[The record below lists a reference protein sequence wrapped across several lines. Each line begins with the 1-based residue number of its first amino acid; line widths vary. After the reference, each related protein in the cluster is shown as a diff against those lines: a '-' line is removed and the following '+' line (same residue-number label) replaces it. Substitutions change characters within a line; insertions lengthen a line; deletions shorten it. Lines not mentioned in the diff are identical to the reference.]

1 MIDRGKNVKTG
12 ILAGSFFS
20 IIIFCIIVWKIIFGW
35 NITNNADLSICKT
48 FLCIRYPENSAWID
62 FYIKKEVF
70 GKSAVVLKRN
80 LRIEGMNN
88 DETIDY
94 YHKEFPESLLTQ
106 NSNTIS
112 YKDGSNHCLIRN
124 DDNSLEVSVIRR

>member
-1 MIDRGKNVKTG
+1 MICCGKNVKTG

-20 IIIFCIIVWKIIFGW
+20 IIIFYIIVWRIIFRC
-35 NITNNADLSICKT
+35 NITNNADLSIYKT
-48 FLCIRYPENSAWID
+48 FLCIRDPENSAWID

-88 DETIDY
+88 DEIIDY
-94 YHKEFPESLLTQ
+94 HYKEFSESLLTK

>member
-1 MIDRGKNVKTG
+1 MIGCGKNVKIG

-20 IIIFCIIVWKIIFGW
+20 ITIFCIIVGKIIFGC
-35 NITNNADLSICKT
+35 NITNNADLSIYKT
-48 FLCIRYPENSAWID
+48 FLCIRDPENSAWID

-88 DETIDY
+88 DEIIDY

>member
-1 MIDRGKNVKTG
+1 MIGCGKNVKTG

-20 IIIFCIIVWKIIFGW
+20 ITIFCIIVGKIIFGC
-35 NITNNADLSICKT
+35 NITNNADLSIYKT
-48 FLCIRYPENSAWID
+48 FLCIRDPENSAWID

-88 DETIDY
+88 GEIIDY
-94 YHKEFPESLLTQ
+94 YHKEFPENLLTQ

-124 DDNSLEVSVIRR
+124 NNNSLEVSVIRR

>member
-1 MIDRGKNVKTG
+1 MIGCGKNVKTG

-20 IIIFCIIVWKIIFGW
+20 ITIFCIIVGKIIFGCD
-35 NITNNADLSICKT
+35 ITNNADLSIYKT
-48 FLCIRYPENSAWID
+48 FLCIRDPENSAWID

-70 GKSAVVLKRN
+70 GKSAVVLKRD

-88 DETIDY
+88 DEIIDY

-124 DDNSLEVSVIRR
+124 YDNSLEVSVIRR

>member
-35 NITNNADLSICKT
+35 NITNNADLSIYKT
-48 FLCIRYPENSAWID
+48 FLCIRDPENSAWID

>member
-1 MIDRGKNVKTG
+1 MIGCGKNVKTG

-20 IIIFCIIVWKIIFGW
+20 IIIFYIMVWRIIFEC
-35 NITNNADLSICKT
+35 NITNNADLSIYKT
-48 FLCIRYPENSAWID
+48 FLYIRDPENSAWID

-88 DETIDY
+88 DEIIDY
-94 YHKEFPESLLTQ
+94 RYKEFSESLLTK

>member
-1 MIDRGKNVKTG
+1 M
-12 ILAGSFFS
+12 
-20 IIIFCIIVWKIIFGW
+20 
-35 NITNNADLSICKT
+35 
-48 FLCIRYPENSAWID
+48 CIRDPENSAWID

-70 GKSAVVLKRN
+70 GKSAVVLKRD

-88 DETIDY
+88 DEIIDY

-124 DDNSLEVSVIRR
+124 DDNSLEVSVIRRWEKACLGLFLLRKR

>member
-1 MIDRGKNVKTG
+1 MIGCGKNVKTG

-20 IIIFCIIVWKIIFGW
+20 ITIFCIIVGKIIFGCD
-35 NITNNADLSICKT
+35 ITNNADLSIYKT
-48 FLCIRYPENSAWID
+48 FLCIRDPENSAWID

-70 GKSAVVLKRN
+70 GKSAVVLKRD

-88 DETIDY
+88 DEIIDY

>member
-1 MIDRGKNVKTG
+1 MIGCGKNVKTG

-20 IIIFCIIVWKIIFGW
+20 ITIFCIIVGKIIFGC
-35 NITNNADLSICKT
+35 NITNNADLSIYKT
-48 FLCIRYPENSAWID
+48 FLCIRDPENSAWID

-70 GKSAVVLKRN
+70 GKSAVVLKRD

-88 DETIDY
+88 DEIIDY

-112 YKDGSNHCLIRN
+112 YKDRSNHCLIRN

>member
-1 MIDRGKNVKTG
+1 MIDCGKNVKTG

-20 IIIFCIIVWKIIFGW
+20 ITIFCIIIGKIIFGC
-35 NITNNADLSICKT
+35 NITNNADLSIYKT
-48 FLCIRYPENSAWID
+48 FLCIRDPENSAWID

-70 GKSAVVLKRN
+70 GKSAVVLKRD

-88 DETIDY
+88 DEIIDY

>member
-1 MIDRGKNVKTG
+1 MIGCGKNVKTG

-20 IIIFCIIVWKIIFGW
+20 ITIFCIIVGKIIFGC
-35 NITNNADLSICKT
+35 NITNNADLSIYKT
-48 FLCIRYPENSAWID
+48 FLCIRDPENSAWID

-70 GKSAVVLKRN
+70 GKSAVVLKRD

-88 DETIDY
+88 DEIIDY

-112 YKDGSNHCLIRN
+112 YKDGSNHSLIRN

>member
-1 MIDRGKNVKTG
+1 MIGCGKNVKTG

-20 IIIFCIIVWKIIFGW
+20 ITIFCIIVGKIIFGC
-35 NITNNADLSICKT
+35 NITNNADLSIYKT
-48 FLCIRYPENSAWID
+48 FLCIRDPENSAWID

-70 GKSAVVLKRN
+70 GKSAVVLKRD
-80 LRIEGMNN
+80 LRIEGLNN
-88 DETIDY
+88 DEIIDY

>member
-1 MIDRGKNVKTG
+1 MIGCGKNVKTG

-20 IIIFCIIVWKIIFGW
+20 ITIFCIIVWKILFGY
-35 NITNNADLSICKT
+35 NVTNNADLSIYKT
-48 FLCIRYPENSAWID
+48 FLCIRDPENSVWID
-62 FYIKKEVF
+62 FYIKNAVL
-70 GKSAVVLKRN
+70 GKRTVVLKRN

-88 DETIDY
+88 NEIIDY
-94 YHKEFPESLLTQ
+94 YHKEFPKSLLTQ

>member
-1 MIDRGKNVKTG
+1 MIGCGKNVKTG

-20 IIIFCIIVWKIIFGW
+20 ITIFCIIVGKIIFGC
-35 NITNNADLSICKT
+35 NITNNADLSIYKT
-48 FLCIRYPENSAWID
+48 FLCIRDPENSAWID

-88 DETIDY
+88 DEIIDY

>member
-1 MIDRGKNVKTG
+1 MIGCGKNVKTG

-20 IIIFCIIVWKIIFGW
+20 ITIFCIIVGKIIFGC
-35 NITNNADLSICKT
+35 NITNNADLSIYKT
-48 FLCIRYPENSAWID
+48 FLCIRDPENSAWID

-70 GKSAVVLKRN
+70 GKSAVVLKRD

-88 DETIDY
+88 DEIIDY

>member
-1 MIDRGKNVKTG
+1 MIGCGKNVKTG

-20 IIIFCIIVWKIIFGW
+20 IIIFYIIVWRIIFGC
-35 NITNNADLSICKT
+35 NITNNADLSIYKT
-48 FLCIRYPENSAWID
+48 FLCIRDPENSAWID

-88 DETIDY
+88 DEIIDY
-94 YHKEFPESLLTQ
+94 YKEFSENLLTK

>member
-1 MIDRGKNVKTG
+1 MIGCGKNVKTG

-20 IIIFCIIVWKIIFGW
+20 ITIFGIIVGEIIFGC
-35 NITNNADLSICKT
+35 NITNNADLSIYKT
-48 FLCIRYPENSAWID
+48 FLCIRDPENSAWID

-70 GKSAVVLKRN
+70 GKSAVVLKRD

-88 DETIDY
+88 DEIIDY

-112 YKDGSNHCLIRN
+112 YKDRSNHCLIRN

>member
-1 MIDRGKNVKTG
+1 MIGCGKNVKTG

-20 IIIFCIIVWKIIFGW
+20 ITIFCIIVGKIIFGC
-35 NITNNADLSICKT
+35 NITNNADLSIYKT
-48 FLCIRYPENSAWID
+48 FLCIRDPENSAWID

-70 GKSAVVLKRN
+70 GKSAVVLKRD

-88 DETIDY
+88 DEIIDY

-112 YKDGSNHCLIRN
+112 YKDGSNYCLIRN

>member
-1 MIDRGKNVKTG
+1 MIGCGKNVKTG

-20 IIIFCIIVWKIIFGW
+20 ITIFCIIVGKIIFGC
-35 NITNNADLSICKT
+35 NITNNADLSIYKT
-48 FLCIRYPENSAWID
+48 FLCIRDPENSAWID

-70 GKSAVVLKRN
+70 GKSAVVLKRD

-88 DETIDY
+88 DEIIDY

-112 YKDGSNHCLIRN
+112 YKDGSNQCLIRK

>member
-1 MIDRGKNVKTG
+1 MIGCGKNVKTG

-20 IIIFCIIVWKIIFGW
+20 ITIFCIIVGKIIFGC
-35 NITNNADLSICKT
+35 NITNNADLSIYKT
-48 FLCIRYPENSAWID
+48 FLSIRDPENSAWID

-70 GKSAVVLKRN
+70 GKSAVVLKRD

-88 DETIDY
+88 DEIIDY

>member
-1 MIDRGKNVKTG
+1 MIGCGKNVKTG

-20 IIIFCIIVWKIIFGW
+20 ITIFCIIVGKIIFGCD
-35 NITNNADLSICKT
+35 ITNNAALSIYKT
-48 FLCIRYPENSAWID
+48 FLCIRDPENSAWID

-70 GKSAVVLKRN
+70 GKSAVVLKRD

-88 DETIDY
+88 DEIIDY

>member
-1 MIDRGKNVKTG
+1 MIGCGKNVKTG

-20 IIIFCIIVWKIIFGW
+20 ITIFCIIVGKIIFGC
-35 NITNNADLSICKT
+35 NITNNADLSIYKT
-48 FLCIRYPENSAWID
+48 FLCIRDPENSAWID

-70 GKSAVVLKRN
+70 GKSAVVLKRD

-88 DETIDY
+88 DEIIDY

-124 DDNSLEVSVIRR
+124 NNNSLEVSVIRR

>member
-1 MIDRGKNVKTG
+1 MIGCGKNVKTG
-12 ILAGSFFS
+12 ILSGSFFS
-20 IIIFCIIVWKIIFGW
+20 ITIFCIIVGKIIFGC
-35 NITNNADLSICKT
+35 NITNNADLSIYKT
-48 FLCIRYPENSAWID
+48 FLCIRDPENSAWID

-88 DETIDY
+88 DEIIDY
-94 YHKEFPESLLTQ
+94 HYKEFSESLLTK

-124 DDNSLEVSVIRR
+124 NNNSLEVSVIRR

>member
-1 MIDRGKNVKTG
+1 MIGCGKNVKTG

-20 IIIFCIIVWKIIFGW
+20 ITIFCIIVGKIIFGC
-35 NITNNADLSICKT
+35 NITYNADLSIYKT
-48 FLCIRYPENSAWID
+48 FLCIRDPENSAWID

-88 DETIDY
+88 DEIIDY
-94 YHKEFPESLLTQ
+94 YHKEFPENLLTQ

-124 DDNSLEVSVIRR
+124 NNNSLEVSVIRR

>member
-1 MIDRGKNVKTG
+1 MIGCGKNVKTG
-12 ILAGSFFS
+12 ILAGGFFS
-20 IIIFCIIVWKIIFGW
+20 ITIFCIIVGKIIFGC
-35 NITNNADLSICKT
+35 NITNNADLSIYKT
-48 FLCIRYPENSAWID
+48 FLCIRDPENSAWID

-70 GKSAVVLKRN
+70 GKSAVVLKRD

-88 DETIDY
+88 DEIIDY

-124 DDNSLEVSVIRR
+124 YDNSLEVSVIRR

>member
-20 IIIFCIIVWKIIFGW
+20 IIIFCIIVWKIIFGC
-35 NITNNADLSICKT
+35 NITNNADLSIYKT
-48 FLCIRYPENSAWID
+48 FLCIRDPENSAWID

-88 DETIDY
+88 DEIIDY
-94 YHKEFPESLLTQ
+94 YHKEFPESLSTQ

-112 YKDGSNHCLIRN
+112 YKDGSNHCIIRN
-124 DDNSLEVSVIRR
+124 KDNSLEVSVIRR

>member
-1 MIDRGKNVKTG
+1 MIGCGKNVKTG

-20 IIIFCIIVWKIIFGW
+20 ITIFCIIVGKIIFGC
-35 NITNNADLSICKT
+35 NITNNADLSIYKT
-48 FLCIRYPENSAWID
+48 FLCIRDPENSAWID

-88 DETIDY
+88 DEIIDY
-94 YHKEFPESLLTQ
+94 YHKEFPENLLTQ

-124 DDNSLEVSVIRR
+124 NNNSLEVSVIRR

>member
-1 MIDRGKNVKTG
+1 MIGCGKNVKTG

-20 IIIFCIIVWKIIFGW
+20 ITIFCIIVGKIIFGC
-35 NITNNADLSICKT
+35 NITNNADLSIYKT
-48 FLCIRYPENSAWID
+48 FLCIRDPENSAWID

-88 DETIDY
+88 DEIIDY
-94 YHKEFPESLLTQ
+94 YHKEFPENLLTQ

>member
-35 NITNNADLSICKT
+35 NITNNADLSIYKT
-48 FLCIRYPENSAWID
+48 FLCIRDPENSAWID

-88 DETIDY
+88 DERIDY

>member
-1 MIDRGKNVKTG
+1 MIGCGKNVKTG
-12 ILAGSFFS
+12 VLAGSFFS
-20 IIIFCIIVWKIIFGW
+20 ITIFCIIVGKIIFGC
-35 NITNNADLSICKT
+35 NITNNADLSIYKT
-48 FLCIRYPENSAWID
+48 FLCIRDPENSAWID

-70 GKSAVVLKRN
+70 GKSAVVLKRD

-88 DETIDY
+88 DEIINY

>member
-1 MIDRGKNVKTG
+1 MERTLKQV
-12 ILAGSFFS
+12 FWQVVFS
-20 IIIFCIIVWKIIFGW
+20 ITIFCIIVEKIIFGC
-35 NITNNADLSICKT
+35 NITNNADLSIYKT
-48 FLCIRYPENSAWID
+48 FLCIRDPENSAWID

-70 GKSAVVLKRN
+70 GKSAVVLKRD

-88 DETIDY
+88 DEIIDY

-124 DDNSLEVSVIRR
+124 YDNSLEVSVIRR

>member
-1 MIDRGKNVKTG
+1 MIGCGKNVKTG

-20 IIIFCIIVWKIIFGW
+20 ITIFCIIVVKIIFGC
-35 NITNNADLSICKT
+35 NITNNADLSIYKT
-48 FLCIRYPENSAWID
+48 FLCIRDPENSAWID

-70 GKSAVVLKRN
+70 GKSAVVLKRD

-88 DETIDY
+88 DEIIDY
-94 YHKEFPESLLTQ
+94 YHKEFPESLLTK

-124 DDNSLEVSVIRR
+124 NNNSLEVSVIRR

>member
-1 MIDRGKNVKTG
+1 MIGCGKNVKTG

-20 IIIFCIIVWKIIFGW
+20 ITIFCIIVGKIIFGC
-35 NITNNADLSICKT
+35 NITNNADLSIYKT
-48 FLCIRYPENSAWID
+48 FLCIRDPENSAWID

-70 GKSAVVLKRN
+70 GKSAVVLKRD

-88 DETIDY
+88 DEIINY

>member
-1 MIDRGKNVKTG
+1 MIGCGKNVKTG
-12 ILAGSFFS
+12 VLAGGFFS
-20 IIIFCIIVWKIIFGW
+20 IIIFYIIVWRIIFGC
-35 NITNNADLSICKT
+35 NITNNADLSIYKT
-48 FLCIRYPENSAWID
+48 FLCIRDPENSAWID

-88 DETIDY
+88 DEIIDY